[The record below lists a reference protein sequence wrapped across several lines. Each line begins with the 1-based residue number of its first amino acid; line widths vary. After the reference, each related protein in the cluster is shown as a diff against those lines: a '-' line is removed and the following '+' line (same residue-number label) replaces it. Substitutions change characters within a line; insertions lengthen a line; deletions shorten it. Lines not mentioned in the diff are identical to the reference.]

1 MISRR
6 LRWDL
11 LLSLLCWI
19 LGADTA
25 AAQVFS
31 APASTNRFGTM
42 PVLDAIQT
50 TRMDSN
56 LFLINSRSSGTNSPL
71 QAPSGSISKLDLKS
85 PGKARREYEK
95 GYQLLMKKDLQAA
108 ITHLIKSIEVYPS
121 FVAAHNALGTAYLN
135 QGQSQQARDEF
146 ARAVALDDHLPN
158 SYLNLGCAQLVLQQ
172 YAEAET
178 SLKKA
183 SSIAPLDLR
192 LLTALTYAEF
202 VNRDYLAVI
211 STARHVHDGEHVG
224 AAVVHFFAAGAL
236 EAQDNLTEAQR
247 EMEILLSEDPKSPS
261 SGQFRQILDQMKAEQ
276 ISRAAA
282 KPHPAHTVSPSFSGP
297 TAEEVARGAQR

>member
-1 MISRR
+1 MMSRR

-19 LGADTA
+19 LGAGTA

-108 ITHLIKSIEVYPS
+108 ITHLIKSIEIYPG

-146 ARAVALDDHLPN
+146 AHAVALDDHLPN
-158 SYLNLGCAQLVLQQ
+158 SYLNLACPQLVLQQ

-178 SLKKA
+178 SLNKA
-183 SSIAPLDLR
+183 SSIAPLDIR
-192 LLTALTYAEF
+192 LLTALTHAE
-202 VNRDYLAVI
+202 L
-211 STARHVHDGEHVG
+211 STVTIR
-224 AAVVHFFAAGAL
+224 
-236 EAQDNLTEAQR
+236 R
-247 EMEILLSEDPKSPS
+247 
-261 SGQFRQILDQMKAEQ
+261 
-276 ISRAAA
+276 
-282 KPHPAHTVSPSFSGP
+282 
-297 TAEEVARGAQR
+297 